1 MPDAV
6 DLVVPIKE
14 LRHAK
19 SRLVGVSAGL
29 GRAPAAASTAHTDLA
44 LALAADT
51 LAAVLASAVRR
62 VAVVTAEPRAA
73 ALVRDGHASDDDR
86 GDDDRGDDGGC
97 PPRTVVVDDPA
108 AGLNAAVRAG
118 VERLVR
124 RGAVEHTGRPVPV
137 AALLGDLPALRPAE
151 LDAALARAAVV
162 LDDGAPAAFVADHTG
177 DGTTLLVLARSG
189 EGVPP
194 FGPRFGPHS
203 AQAHA
208 AAGAVALS
216 GDWPGLRHDVD
227 VPADLERVRALGAG
241 PATRAWP
248 DVVVPGAPL
257 AGCR

>member
-1 MPDAV
+1 MPVAV

-14 LRHAK
+14 LRRAK
-19 SRLVGVSAGL
+19 SRLVGASAGL
-29 GRAPAAASTAHTDLA
+29 GRGPAEASAAHADLA

-62 VAVVTAEPRAA
+62 VAVVTADPRAA
-73 ALVRDGHASDDDR
+73 ALVRAGRPEAADGAIGHADR
-86 GDDDRGDDGGC
+86 GC
-97 PPRTVVVDDPA
+97 ASRTVVVEDPA
-108 AGLNAAVRAG
+108 GGLNAAVRAG

-124 RGAVEHTGRPVPV
+124 GTEGPPAPV

-151 LDAALARAAVV
+151 LDAALARADAV

-177 DGTTLLVLARSG
+177 EGTTLLVLARPG
-189 EGVPP
+189 EGVPS

-203 AQAHA
+203 AGAHA

-227 VPADLERVRALGAG
+227 VPADLERVRTLGVG

-248 DVVVPGAPL
+248 DAAVPAAPL

>member
-1 MPDAV
+1 MGTMPVAV

-29 GRAPAAASTAHTDLA
+29 GRGPAQAATAHTDLA

-62 VAVVTAEPRAA
+62 VAVVTADPRAA
-73 ALVRDGHASDDDR
+73 ALVRDGH
-86 GDDDRGDDGGC
+86 GTDDGC
-97 PPRTVVVDDPA
+97 ASRAVVVDDPA

-124 RGAVEHTGRPVPV
+124 RDAVRPGTKPAPV

-151 LDAALARAAVV
+151 LDAALARAAAV

-177 DGTTLLVLARSG
+177 EGTTLLVLGRPG
-189 EGVPP
+189 EGAPP
-194 FGPRFGPHS
+194 FGPRFGPCS

-227 VPADLERVRALGAG
+227 VPADLEQVRALGAG

-248 DVVVPGAPL
+248 DAVVPAAPL

>member
-1 MPDAV
+1 MPVAV

-19 SRLVGVSAGL
+19 SRLVGATVALGGAADRSA
-29 GRAPAAASTAHTDLA
+29 AHADLA

-51 LAAVLASAVRR
+51 LAAVLASGVRR
-62 VAVVTAEPRAA
+62 LAVVTADPRAA
-73 ALVRDGHASDDDR
+73 VLVRGGPAGAMVHADR
-86 GDDDRGDDGGC
+86 GCGG
-97 PPRTVVVDDPA
+97 RAVVVDDPA

-118 VERLVR
+118 VDRLSAEHAD
-124 RGAVEHTGRPVPV
+124 GALV

-151 LDAALARAAVV
+151 LDAALDRAAAV
-162 LDDGAPAAFVADHTG
+162 LADGAPAAYVADHTG
-177 DGTTLLVLARSG
+177 EGTTLLVLAR
-189 EGVPP
+189 PDDTLP
-194 FGPRFGPHS
+194 HFGPHS
-203 AQAHA
+203 ARAHA

-227 VPADLERVRALGAG
+227 VPADLDRVRALGVG

-248 DVVVPGAPL
+248 DVPVPAAPL